1 MKKITFIFLAFI
13 SIHASAETIQ
23 NQFLG
28 FTLGKSTRPKVEKIM
43 QRQKFQ
49 LVGQDSIRTL
59 YYEGKFLYAGL
70 EFKNITLEFT
80 NDTLNYFSFSNDFGY
95 KNYESSKL
103 LRKNLSD
110 KYSQLEIADSTF
122 FATIHRN
129 GFEEDVETWS
139 RRGDGLIVLL
149 FTTDTYT

>member
-59 YYEGKFLYAGL
+59 YYEGKFLV
-70 EFKNITLEFT
+70 IR
-80 NDTLNYFSFSNDFGY
+80 
-95 KNYESSKL
+95 L
-103 LRKNLSD
+103 LRIYPCK
-110 KYSQLEIADSTF
+110 E
-122 FATIHRN
+122 
-129 GFEEDVETWS
+129 
-139 RRGDGLIVLL
+139 
-149 FTTDTYT
+149 